1 MDIGYVAFTLGYIEI
16 GVKGEKVEYVR
27 YTTTPTALPLSH
39 NKYLNKLKKDITKYL
54 RGEKVDFRTYRLN
67 LDNISPFETMVYRAT
82 SSIPYAEVKS
92 YKWVA
97 TQIGKPHAY
106 RAVGNALKK
115 NPFLLLVPCHRV
127 WKNNR
132 EIGGFSAGVELKRY
146 LCSIEGTSP

>member
-27 YTTTPTALPLSH
+27 YTTTSRALPLSH
-39 NKYLNKLKKDITKYL
+39 NKYLDKLKKDITKYL
-54 RGEKVDFRTYRLN
+54 RGEKIDFSTYRLN

-82 SSIPYAEVKS
+82 SGIPYAEVKS
-92 YKWVA
+92 YKWVSM
-97 TQIGKPHAY
+97 QIGKPHAY

-127 WKNNR
+127 WKNNG
-132 EIGGFSAGVELKRY
+132 EIGSFSAGAELKRY